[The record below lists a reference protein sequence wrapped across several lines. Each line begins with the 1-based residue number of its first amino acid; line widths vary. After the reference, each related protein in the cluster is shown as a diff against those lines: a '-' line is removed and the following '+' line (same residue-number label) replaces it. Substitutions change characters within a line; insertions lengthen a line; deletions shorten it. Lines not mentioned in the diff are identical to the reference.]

1 MLQDYDISD
10 VEGSDG
16 SKRTDRMTS
25 SVIQL
30 QGKHAELIVT
40 SWPWSLP
47 FVATAPT
54 RRRYAWANYQARSF
68 NWLHAVRNKT
78 LSYRRETALQDA
90 LVLAKSGRLKL
101 GDSILRIFNHCDIM
115 GLQSYRIL

>member
-40 SWPWSLP
+40 S
-47 FVATAPT
+47 
-54 RRRYAWANYQARSF
+54 
-68 NWLHAVRNKT
+68 
-78 LSYRRETALQDA
+78 
-90 LVLAKSGRLKL
+90 
-101 GDSILRIFNHCDIM
+101 
-115 GLQSYRIL
+115 